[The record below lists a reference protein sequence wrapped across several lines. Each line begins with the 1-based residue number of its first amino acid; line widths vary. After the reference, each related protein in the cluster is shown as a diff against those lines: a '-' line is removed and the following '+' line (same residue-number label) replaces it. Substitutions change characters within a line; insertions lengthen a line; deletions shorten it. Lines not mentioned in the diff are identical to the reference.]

1 MSLRLADPPPTYDDS
16 WARRFQD
23 DIENESAYNEDF
35 INGLLI
41 GRTLNVETVVL
52 TANADSTTVNDVN
65 SVTGSVI
72 FLSALNPRATSEAL
86 TTFAIAGDGSFVNNG
101 TGCLQNFDC
110 DTPTDTCQAYEI
122 ENNTGVNG
130 TYKWVDCINGQ
141 TQIANL
147 APGATV
153 IVCSSRAPG
162 VTSGLVIT
170 LSLQQCP

>member
-72 FLSALNPRATSEAL
+72 FLSALNPRAAAEVS
-86 TTFAIAGDGSFVNNG
+86 TTFAIAGNGSFTVYHDNNVHIDREFG
-101 TGCLQNFDC
+101 YAIFGSG
-110 DTPTDTCQAYEI
+110 AA
-122 ENNTGVNG
+122 
-130 TYKWVDCINGQ
+130 
-141 TQIANL
+141 IATISYPYIFTS
-147 APGATV
+147 AFAGAFT
-153 IVCSSRAPG
+153 
-162 VTSGLVIT
+162 
-170 LSLQQCP
+170 